1 MISREIFQI
10 IETEETRIELSDL
23 TLFELF
29 CDVLHEHATGTI
41 SLVKVDALLYLL
53 YFVEFHERDIAR
65 SFLREAE
72 CLMHTQAYIEDF
84 GYKRLAYLL
93 EQMRGQ
99 LLCDYFVFGS
109 IIITRDNLM
118 VNDKLY
124 IRPILD

>member
-1 MISREIFQI
+1 MISQEKFQI

-23 TLFELF
+23 SLFEIF
-29 CDVLHEHATGTI
+29 RNVLDEHAIGTLN
-41 SLVKVDALLYLL
+41 LVKVDALLYLL
-53 YFVEFHERDIAR
+53 YFAEFHERDIAR
-65 SFLREAE
+65 SFLREGE

-109 IIITRDNLM
+109 IIITSDNFM

>member
-1 MISREIFQI
+1 MISQKKFKI
-10 IETEETRIELSDL
+10 IEIEETRIELSDL
-23 TLFELF
+23 SLFEIF
-29 CDVLHEHATGTI
+29 RDVLDEHAKGTI
-41 SLVKVDALLYLL
+41 NLLKEDTLLYLL

-72 CLMHTQAYIEDF
+72 CLMRTQAYIEDF

-93 EQMRGQ
+93 KQMRGQ

-109 IIITRDNLM
+109 IFITRDNLM

-124 IRPILD
+124 IRQILD